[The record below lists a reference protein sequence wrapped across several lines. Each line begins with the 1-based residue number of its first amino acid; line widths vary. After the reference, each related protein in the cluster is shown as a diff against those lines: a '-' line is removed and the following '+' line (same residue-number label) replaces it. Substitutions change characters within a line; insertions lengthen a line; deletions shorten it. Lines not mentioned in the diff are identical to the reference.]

1 MSTEKKGSAKMLSL
15 FEIMECRHCSKSTRF
30 GEVMLLHLIFK
41 EKSKLTKRD
50 IICLIKHFALF
61 QIIILVFALIY
72 CLLALI
78 VYPFW
83 RLGED
88 IFHF

>member
-1 MSTEKKGSAKMLSL
+1 MFGL
-15 FEIMECRHCSKSTRF
+15 FEVMECRHCKKTTRF

-50 IICLIKHFALF
+50 IICLVEHFVLF
-61 QIIILVFALIY
+61 QIIVLVLTLIY

-83 RLGED
+83 LLGED
-88 IFHF
+88 VFHF

>member
-1 MSTEKKGSAKMLSL
+1 MLGL
-15 FEIMECRHCSKSTRF
+15 FEKITCKHCSKSTRF

-50 IICLIKHFALF
+50 IICLVKHFILF
-61 QIIILVFALIY
+61 QFIVLVLTLIY

-83 RLGED
+83 LLGED

>member
-1 MSTEKKGSAKMLSL
+1 MLRL
-15 FEIMECRHCSKSTRF
+15 FEKMKCKHCSKSTRF

-50 IICLIKHFALF
+50 FLLLVKHFILF
-61 QIIILVFALIY
+61 QIIILVFTLIY

-83 RLGED
+83 LLGED
-88 IFHF
+88 IFHFLKIFKKVLDK